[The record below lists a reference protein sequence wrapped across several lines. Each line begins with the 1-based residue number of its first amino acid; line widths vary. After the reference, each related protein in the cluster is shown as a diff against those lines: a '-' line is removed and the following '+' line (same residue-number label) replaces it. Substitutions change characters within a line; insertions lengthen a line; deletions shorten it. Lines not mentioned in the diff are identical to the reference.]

1 MQIVVRNSNKE
12 MDRKTKIWI
21 YFMKIGALTCHQIY
35 ERSFSFRGY
44 QFPVCARCT
53 GLFLGNIIGAFL
65 WIIKIKI
72 NFKIS
77 LLLISIMALD
87 GFLQLIK
94 IKNSNNV
101 TRLITGFF
109 AGIGYVFSIV
119 NVVSY
124 FI

>member
-1 MQIVVRNSNKE
+1 
-12 MDRKTKIWI
+12 
-21 YFMKIGALTCHQIY
+21 MKIGALTCHQIC

-53 GLFLGNIIGAFL
+53 GILLGNIIGVVL

-72 NFKIS
+72 NLKIS

-101 TRLITGFF
+101 RRLITGFF
-109 AGIGYVFSIV
+109 AGIGYIFSIV